1 MASHDAPL
9 RVMFLTHY
17 FPPEVGAPQTRL
29 FELAQRCTAAGLVVT
44 VVTGFPN
51 YPTGVI
57 PVDYR
62 GKRSM
67 DETLDGVRVLRTS
80 VYATPNR
87 GFVRRILNHLS
98 FALSSL
104 TAIRK
109 VGPTDVIFVESPPL
123 LIGLAVLVY
132 RRLKRAPFIF
142 NVSDIWPQSAV
153 ELGALRNPL
162 AIRLAEMLELHLYRQ
177 AARVSVVTPGMIER
191 LAARGVP
198 REKLFLL
205 TNGVDTTT
213 YKPADPD
220 RELAGRLG
228 LDGRKVFLYA
238 GTHGLAQGLD
248 VILDA
253 AKLTAN
259 AEVLYVLA
267 GEGAE
272 KDALVARANAEGIA
286 NVRFLPNQPKSMMP
300 ALLNLAYAT
309 IIPLR
314 RLDLFKSALPSKMFE
329 SMAVGRPIV
338 AALWGEA
345 ATLIDQAACGIVV
358 EPEDAGAVH
367 LAVEK
372 LAADPALARRLG
384 ESGRAYAIRN
394 FERKDIAARFIELL
408 RVVANGGAPTA
419 AKA

>member
-1 MASHDAPL
+1 MPL

-67 DETLDGVRVLRTS
+67 EERLDGVRVLRTS

-98 FALSSL
+98 FALASL

-123 LIGLAVLVY
+123 LVGLAVLVY
-132 RRLKRAPFIF
+132 RRFKRAPFIF

-153 ELGALRNPL
+153 ELGALRHPL
-162 AIRLAEMLELHLYRQ
+162 AIRLAEMFELHLYRK

-220 RELAGRLG
+220 PGLSGRLG
-228 LDGRKVFLYA
+228 LNGHKVFLYA

-253 AKLTAN
+253 AKLTTN
-259 AEVLYVLA
+259 TEVLYVLA

-272 KDALVARANAEGIA
+272 KEALAARAKAEGIA
-286 NVRFLPNQPKSMMP
+286 NVRFLPNQAKSLMP

-314 RLDLFKSALPSKMFE
+314 RLDIFKSALPSKMFE

-345 ATLIDQAACGIVV
+345 ATLIDLAECGIVV

-367 LAVEK
+367 VAVEK
-372 LAADPALARRLG
+372 LAADPSLARRLG
-384 ESGRAYAIRN
+384 ESGRKYAIGH
-394 FERKDIAARFIELL
+394 FERKDIAERFVELL
-408 RVVANGGAPTA
+408 RVTA
-419 AKA
+419 RRRDNER

>member
-1 MASHDAPL
+1 MPSQDARL

-17 FPPEVGAPQTRL
+17 FPPEGGAPQTRL
-29 FELAQRCTAAGLVVT
+29 FELAQRCTAAGLAVT

-67 DETLDGVRVLRTS
+67 EEKLDGVRVLRTS

-104 TAIRK
+104 TAIR
-109 VGPTDVIFVESPPL
+109 P
-123 LIGLAVLVY
+123 
-132 RRLKRAPFIF
+132 
-142 NVSDIWPQSAV
+142 
-153 ELGALRNPL
+153 
-162 AIRLAEMLELHLYRQ
+162 AEMLELSLYGQ

-205 TNGVDTTT
+205 TNGVDTSM
-213 YKPADPD
+213 YKPVDPD

-228 LDGRKVFLYA
+228 LNGHRVFLYA

-253 AKLTAN
+253 ARLT
-259 AEVLYVLA
+259 
-267 GEGAE
+267 
-272 KDALVARANAEGIA
+272 
-286 NVRFLPNQPKSMMP
+286 
-300 ALLNLAYAT
+300 T
-309 IIPLR
+309 
-314 RLDLFKSALPSKMFE
+314 
-329 SMAVGRPIV
+329 
-338 AALWGEA
+338 
-345 ATLIDQAACGIVV
+345 
-358 EPEDAGAVH
+358 
-367 LAVEK
+367 
-372 LAADPALARRLG
+372 
-384 ESGRAYAIRN
+384 
-394 FERKDIAARFIELL
+394 
-408 RVVANGGAPTA
+408 
-419 AKA
+419 

>member
-1 MASHDAPL
+1 MCPDMPSQDAHL

-29 FELAQRCTAAGLVVT
+29 FELAQRCAAAGLDVT

-62 GKRSM
+62 GKWSM
-67 DETLDGVRVLRTS
+67 EEKLDGVRVLRTS

-162 AIRLAEMLELHLYRQ
+162 AIRLAEMLERHLYRA

-191 LAARGVP
+191 LAMRGVP

-220 RELAGRLG
+220 RELAGQLG
-228 LDGRKVFLYA
+228 LNGHKVFLYA
-238 GTHGLAQGLD
+238 GTHGLAQGLG

-253 AKLTAN
+253 AKLTTN

-272 KDALVARANAEGIA
+272 KEDLVARANAEGIA

-338 AALWGEA
+338 AAVWGEA
-345 ATLIDQAACGIVV
+345 ADLVEEAACGLVV
-358 EPEDAGAVH
+358 APEDSNALHA
-367 LAVEK
+367 AVER
-372 LAADPALARRLG
+372 LAANPGLAGTLG
-384 ESGRAYAIRN
+384 RNGRNYVIAH
-394 FERKDIAARFIELL
+394 FDRKDIAARFVVLL
-408 RVVANGGAPTA
+408 RQTIRLSS
-419 AKA
+419 

>member
-1 MASHDAPL
+1 
-9 RVMFLTHY
+9 
-17 FPPEVGAPQTRL
+17 
-29 FELAQRCTAAGLVVT
+29 
-44 VVTGFPN
+44 
-51 YPTGVI
+51 
-57 PVDYR
+57 
-62 GKRSM
+62 
-67 DETLDGVRVLRTS
+67 

-132 RRLKRAPFIF
+132 RRFKRAPFIF

-162 AIRLAEMLELHLYRQ
+162 AIRLAEMLELYLYGQ

-198 REKLFLL
+198 RQKLFLL
-205 TNGVDTTT
+205 TNGVDTATF
-213 YKPADPD
+213 KPADPD

-228 LDGRKVFLYA
+228 LNGHKVFLYA
-238 GTHGLAQGLD
+238 GTHGLAQGLG

-253 AKLTAN
+253 ARLTTKAD
-259 AEVLYVLA
+259 VMYVLA

-272 KDALVARANAEGIA
+272 KEALVARANAEGIA

-329 SMAVGRPIV
+329 SMAAARPIV
-338 AALWGEA
+338 AAVWGEA
-345 ATLIDQAACGIVV
+345 ADLVEAAACGLVV
-358 EPEDAGAVH
+358 APEDSNALHA
-367 LAVEK
+367 AVER
-372 LAADPALARRLG
+372 LAADPGLAGTLG
-384 ESGRAYAIRN
+384 RNGRDYVIEH
-394 FERKDIAARFIELL
+394 FDRKDIAARFVELL
-408 RVVANGGAPTA
+408 RQTTRLSS
-419 AKA
+419 

>member
-1 MASHDAPL
+1 MTSQPAPL

-29 FELAQRCTAAGLVVT
+29 FELAQRCAAAGLDVT

-67 DETLDGVRVLRTS
+67 DEMIDGVRVLRTS

-104 TAIRK
+104 TASRK

-132 RRLKRAPFIF
+132 RRFKRAPFIF

-162 AIRLAEMLELHLYRQ
+162 AIRLAEMLEHHLYEK

-198 REKLFLL
+198 HEKLFLL

-213 YKPADPD
+213 YKPAEPD
-220 RELAGRLG
+220 RELAGRFG
-228 LDGRKVFLYA
+228 LNGHKVFLYA
-238 GTHGLAQGLD
+238 GTHGLAQGLG

-253 AKLTAN
+253 AKLTTN
-259 AEVLYVLA
+259 ADVMYVLA

-272 KDALVARANAEGIA
+272 KEALVARAKAEGIA
-286 NVRFLPNQPKSMMP
+286 NLRFLPNQPKSMMP

-309 IIPLR
+309 IIPLK

-329 SMAVGRPIV
+329 SMAVERPIV

-345 ATLIDQAACGIVV
+345 ATLIDQAECGIVV
-358 EPEDAGAVH
+358 EPEDAGAMH
-367 LAVEK
+367 QAVEK

-384 ESGRAYAIRN
+384 QSGRKYAIRH
-394 FERKDIAARFIELL
+394 FERKDIAERFVELL
-408 RVVANGGAPTA
+408 RLIARRRDNER
-419 AKA
+419 